1 MNKDSNKKVEDFL
14 SHVGALGMQLDIRKD
29 SNKKVEDF
37 LSHFG
42 VLGMKWGIRKDRR
55 RGLKTREVTKKQE
68 EKKAKPKTVKEFSD
82 EELKQLVNRLN
93 LESQYVKLMPKT
105 KKQKVEEFFATTLL
119 NFGKTTV
126 DVYMKNQAVKLA
138 KTLVDVTNEKK
149 KE

>member
-14 SHVGALGMQLDIRKD
+14 SHYGVLGMHLDIGKD
-29 SNKKVEDF
+29 FNKKVENF
-37 LSHFG
+37 LSHYG

-55 RGLKTREVTKKQE
+55 RGLKSKFFTKKQE
-68 EKKAKPKTVKEFSD
+68 EKKPKLKTVKEFSD
-82 EELKQLVNRLN
+82 EELRQMVNRLN

-105 KKQKVEEFFATTLL
+105 KKQKVEEFIAVTLL

-138 KTLVDVTNEKK
+138 KTLADATNEKK

>member
-14 SHVGALGMQLDIRKD
+14 SHFGVLGMQLNIRKD
-29 SNKKVEDF
+29 SNKKVEEF

-55 RGLKTREVTKKQE
+55 RGLKTKEFTKKQE
-68 EKKAKPKTVKEFSD
+68 EKKAKPKTVKELTD
-82 EELKQLVNRLN
+82 EELKQMVNRLN

-126 DVYMKNQAVKLA
+126 DVYMKNQAVNLA